1 MNLQFYLEKLKVS
14 EEYKKFMKENP
25 SAYLCSGFF
34 SIDKVGKDNKQHFDF
49 CVPQSAT
56 ISRPPNPDKTI
67 NKKSLVN
74 SPNKSSSDSEG
85 KSKIISFQLEENCK
99 MIPIENFGEKKFE
112 KISEEIDFDF
122 SEVEK
127 MIEEKMVEEKINNK
141 LQKILLSLQKLDG
154 KNFLV
159 GTVFIS
165 GLGMIKVKVDLEKM
179 EVIDFEK
186 KSFFD
191 VMKVVKKK

>member
-1 MNLQFYLEKLKVS
+1 
-14 EEYKKFMKENP
+14 
-25 SAYLCSGFF
+25 
-34 SIDKVGKDNKQHFDF
+34 
-49 CVPQSAT
+49 
-56 ISRPPNPDKTI
+56 
-67 NKKSLVN
+67 
-74 SPNKSSSDSEG
+74 
-85 KSKIISFQLEENCK
+85 